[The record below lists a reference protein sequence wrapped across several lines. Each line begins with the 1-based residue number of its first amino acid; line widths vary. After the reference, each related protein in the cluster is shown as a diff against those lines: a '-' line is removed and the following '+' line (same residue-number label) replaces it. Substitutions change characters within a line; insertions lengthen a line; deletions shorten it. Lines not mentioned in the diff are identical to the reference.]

1 MSKTGLVIAREYRER
16 VAKKS
21 FIITTLLM
29 PILMLGLM
37 IAPALLMEMGGDT
50 TTIMV
55 VDNSGL
61 VADKLTDDGDVRFV
75 RAPQNLSVGDVTEM
89 PADTINAMLI
99 IPADVVDRHNVQ
111 LTMYSDG
118 PAGVKLE
125 SSVINRVNDI
135 VRDQRLTRQ
144 DIKDIDKILQEAEG
158 DVSISL
164 VRTDKDASEQ
174 ASSEMSSILGMVLT
188 FVLYMFLLLYGQ
200 MVMTSIIEEK
210 NNRVLEVVVSSVRPT
225 QLMLGKIIG
234 IALTAVTQILIW
246 GVVIIAI
253 ATFIIPATLSPEM
266 MADIAAARTGNLE
279 SLSDPSQV
287 SMLQTLGKAIDIN
300 NILPLLGIMTIY
312 LVLGF
317 LFYSSIYAAIGS
329 SVDNIQDASQLQ
341 TIIIIPIVLGM
352 ICSMGAVASPDTG
365 LAFWTSMIP
374 FTSPM
379 VMMARIP
386 YGIPGWE
393 VGTSLAVLLLSF
405 LCMVWLAAKVYRVG
419 IFMYG
424 KKPSLHDLWMWI
436 RYK

>member
-21 FIITTLLM
+21 FIITTIIT

-37 IAPALLMEMGGDT
+37 MAPALLMTMGGDT
-50 TTIMV
+50 TTVMV

-61 VADKLTDDGDVRFV
+61 VADKLIDDSDVHFVPAPRDVNIETVTD
-75 RAPQNLSVGDVTEM
+75 M
-89 PADTINAMLI
+89 PADTIDAVLI
-99 IPADVVDRHNVQ
+99 IPEDVVDRHNVR

-125 SSVINRVNDI
+125 SAITERVNGI
-135 VRDQRLTRQ
+135 VRDERLTRQ
-144 DIKDIDKILQEAEG
+144 DIKDIDKILEEAQG
-158 DVSISL
+158 DVAIAL
-164 VRTDKDASEQ
+164 VRTDKNAAEQ
-174 ASSEMSSILGMVLT
+174 DSTELSSGLGIALT

-225 QLMLGKIIG
+225 QLMLGKITG
-234 IALTAVTQILIW
+234 IALTAVTQIVIW
-246 GVVIIAI
+246 GILLIGIAM
-253 ATFIIPATLSPEM
+253 FVLPAVLSPEM
-266 MADIAAARTGNLE
+266 MADVAAVQSGNLDGV
-279 SLSDPSQV
+279 SDGANISA
-287 SMLQTLGKAIDIN
+287 LQTIGKATDIG
-300 NILPLLGIMTIY
+300 NIISLLGLMTVY
-312 LVLGF
+312 LILGF
-317 LFYSSIYAAIGS
+317 FFYSAIYAAIGS

-341 TIIIIPIVLGM
+341 TVIVLPIVLGM
-352 ICSMGAVASPDTG
+352 ICSMGAVASPDSP
-365 LAFWTSMIP
+365 LSFWTSMIP

-386 YGIPGWE
+386 FGIPAWQ
-393 VGTSLAVLLLSF
+393 VCTSLAVLAVSF
-405 LCMVWLAAKVYRVG
+405 LGMVWLAAKVYRVG

-424 KKPSLHDLWMWI
+424 KKPTLRDLWMWI

>member
-29 PILMLGLM
+29 PILMVALM
-37 IAPALLMEMGGDT
+37 VAPALLMEMGGDT

-61 VADKLTDDGDVRFV
+61 VADKLVDDEDVHFV
-75 RAPQNLSVGDVTEM
+75 KAPRNISVGDVTQM
-89 PADTINAMLI
+89 PSDTINAMLV

-125 SSVINRVNDI
+125 SAVTNRVNDI
-135 VRDQRLTRQ
+135 IRDERLTRQ
-144 DIKDIDKILQEAEG
+144 DIKGIDKILEEAEG
-158 DVSISL
+158 DVSIST

-174 ASSEMSSILGMVLT
+174 ASSELSSALGIGLT

-246 GVVIIAI
+246 GVVIVAV
-253 ATFIIPATLSPEM
+253 ATFILPATFSPEM
-266 MADIAAARTGNLE
+266 MADIAAAQSGNLDA
-279 SLSDPSQV
+279 LSDPSNA
-287 SMLQTLGKAIDIN
+287 SMLQTLGKATDLG
-300 NILPLLGIMTIY
+300 NILSLLGIMTVY
-312 LVLGF
+312 LILGF
-317 LFYSSIYAAIGS
+317 FFYSAIYAAIGS

-352 ICSMGAVASPDTG
+352 VCSMGAVASPDTG

-386 YGIPGWE
+386 YGIPAWE
-393 VGTSLAVLLLSF
+393 VCTSLVVLLLSF
-405 LCMVWLAAKVYRVG
+405 LGMVWLAAKVYRVG

-424 KKPSLHDLWMWI
+424 KKPSLKDLWMWV

>member
-21 FIITTLLM
+21 FIITTIIT

-37 IAPALLMEMGGDT
+37 MAPALLMTMGGDT
-50 TTIMV
+50 TTVMV

-61 VADKLTDDGDVRFV
+61 VADKLIDDSDVHFVPAPRDVNIETVTD
-75 RAPQNLSVGDVTEM
+75 M
-89 PADTINAMLI
+89 PADTIDAVLI
-99 IPADVVDRHNVQ
+99 IPEDVVDRHNVR

-125 SSVINRVNDI
+125 SAITERVNGI
-135 VRDQRLTRQ
+135 VRDERLTRQ
-144 DIKDIDKILQEAEG
+144 DIKDIDKILEEAQG
-158 DVSISL
+158 DVAIAL
-164 VRTDKDASEQ
+164 VRTDKNAAEQ
-174 ASSEMSSILGMVLT
+174 DSTELSSGLGIALT

-225 QLMLGKIIG
+225 QLMLGKITG
-234 IALTAVTQILIW
+234 IALTAVTQIVIW
-246 GVVIIAI
+246 GILLIGIAM
-253 ATFIIPATLSPEM
+253 FVLPAVLSPEM
-266 MADIAAARTGNLE
+266 MADVAAVQSGNLDGV
-279 SLSDPSQV
+279 SDGANISA
-287 SMLQTLGKAIDIN
+287 LQTIGKATDIG
-300 NILPLLGIMTIY
+300 NIISLLGLMTVY
-312 LVLGF
+312 LILGF
-317 LFYSSIYAAIGS
+317 FFYSAIYAAIGS

-341 TIIIIPIVLGM
+341 TVIVLPIVLGM
-352 ICSMGAVASPDTG
+352 ICSMGAVASPDSP
-365 LAFWTSMIP
+365 LSFWTSMIP

-386 YGIPGWE
+386 FGIPVWQ
-393 VGTSLAVLLLSF
+393 VCTSLAVLAVSF
-405 LCMVWLAAKVYRVG
+405 LGMVWLAAKVYRVG

-424 KKPSLHDLWMWI
+424 KKPTLRDLWMWI

>member
-424 KKPSLHDLWMWI
+424 KKPSLRDLWMWI